1 MKATVIKPY
10 TDKFTDEIHLA
21 TETVE
26 LTEAR
31 ARELSALG
39 YVDIA
44 EEPKKPAP
52 RPRTRKAPAKKAE

>member
-26 LTEAR
+26 LAEAR
-31 ARELSALG
+31 AKELSALG
-39 YVDIA
+39 YVEIA
-44 EEPKKPAP
+44 EEPKKPASKP
-52 RPRTRKAPAKKAE
+52 RPRKAPAKKAE

>member
-1 MKATVIKPY
+1 MRAKVIKPY
-10 TDKFTDEIHLA
+10 TDKYTDAIPLA

-26 LTEAR
+26 LAEAR